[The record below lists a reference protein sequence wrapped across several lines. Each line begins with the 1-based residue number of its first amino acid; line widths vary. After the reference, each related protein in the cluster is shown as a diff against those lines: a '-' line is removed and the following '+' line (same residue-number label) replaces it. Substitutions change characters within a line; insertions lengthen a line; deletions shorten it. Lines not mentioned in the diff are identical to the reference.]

1 MMDGFKTLVQICQNN
16 PIFFFPEINMKTLL
30 EALSPIKFPQLIRED
45 IPIEKE
51 VYRKAFKAIGIVE
64 SWHDTSNGEIYIWD
78 DKESRLWFFGQKE
91 AFVSYFT
98 FEYGKPFMFI
108 KESLLVT
115 RKGNSFDWNVLAKHL
130 MMSLQYPI
138 PASGELLPADG
149 PYPAILG
156 ELSKKKLLPKGSEKF
171 ARHLWD
177 QRVME
182 KLGFRQPT
190 LSRYDVLL
198 VLVEATSNY
207 NFSTI
212 SKLHPIL
219 WSMVAVPGL
228 LTQTNEEKLDQKK
241 DGIQEVQSDFIE
253 NDKAG
258 YNSGPL
264 DPPIWPPSNIYHESP
279 QEAAPAIS
287 QEKQGE

>member
-1 MMDGFKTLVQICQNN
+1 MKALQEVLAPINFPDLEIWNSDKWPWLGVYYSAIHIVKIPDNTWRGPDGNV
-16 PIFFFPEINMKTLL
+16 
-30 EALSPIKFPQLIRED
+30 
-45 IPIEKE
+45 
-51 VYRKAFKAIGIVE
+51 
-64 SWHDTSNGEIYIWD
+64 YIWD

-98 FEYGKPFMFI
+98 FEYGKPFCFI

-115 RKGNSFDWNVLAKHL
+115 RKGNSFDWDVLAKHL

-156 ELSKKKLLPKGSEKF
+156 ELSKKKLLPKGAEKF
-171 ARHLWD
+171 ARHIFD
-177 QRVME
+177 QFTME
-182 KLGFRQPT
+182 KLGFKQPT
-190 LSRYDVLL
+190 MSRYDILS

-219 WSMVAVPGL
+219 WSMIAVPGL

-241 DGIQEVQSDFIE
+241 DGIQEVQQDFEIISVGSAVSKNDLHGEFCKPREGWDQVGDYYIRETDGSVSRETVVLE
-253 NDKAG
+253 NEKADEEG
-258 YNSGPL
+258 GKEN
-264 DPPIWPPSNIYHESP
+264 
-279 QEAAPAIS
+279 
-287 QEKQGE
+287 K